1 MKIRLPLSLVIV
13 AICQRS
19 VLGSPEPDATSNFPQ
34 YKPGGAACTREHIG
48 DSLRGMAPCTPRDKV
63 IPVPWPNNTDVHQL
77 TPSHVVV
84 KRCSGGCHNSGTC
97 VARVTRVRN
106 VSVMMGKCPVGGGK
120 CDKECASLQVED
132 EVECECGCSK
142 HVQATCQEKQKSHVF
157 NKDTCECQCKDQDAR
172 KKCFETPGKVWDSS
186 SCSCI
191 CGQDTTCHTGLE
203 YNFDTCM
210 CQPVA
215 QVDQA
220 ETSAVVRDDRDS
232 HITSASDIYKYV
244 YQNWIEVVIIIAL
257 ATISVILSII
267 CAALLRKIHVLKTV
281 IQNSKT
287 SHVKVAPNL
296 YSPCPVSPYESHA
309 KPNQDSPIIR
319 STTQLDPKSA
329 CNKMLEMYS
338 SDSEISSERQTD
350 CSYYTDTSLTLT
362 PPPPCQCFV
371 PGQLDGVSECST
383 LLGRETNV

>member
-1 MKIRLPLSLVIV
+1 M
-13 AICQRS
+13 
-19 VLGSPEPDATSNFPQ
+19 
-34 YKPGGAACTREHIG
+34 
-48 DSLRGMAPCTPRDKV
+48 

-142 HVQATCQEKQKSHVF
+142 HVQATCQEKPTTHMF

-232 HITSASDIYKYV
+232 HITSESEIYKYV

-329 CNKMLEMYS
+329 CNKMVINYDCTIGLQSSSYHKCYS
-338 SDSEISSERQTD
+338 SIQILWSQYQSSLQE
-350 CSYYTDTSLTLT
+350 LHIK
-362 PPPPCQCFV
+362 
-371 PGQLDGVSECST
+371 
-383 LLGRETNV
+383 

>member
-1 MKIRLPLSLVIV
+1 M
-13 AICQRS
+13 
-19 VLGSPEPDATSNFPQ
+19 
-34 YKPGGAACTREHIG
+34 
-48 DSLRGMAPCTPRDKV
+48 

-142 HVQATCQEKQKSHVF
+142 HVQATCQEKPSTHMF

-191 CGQDTTCHTGLE
+191 CGQDTTCHTDQE
-203 YNFDTCM
+203 FYNDTCT
-210 CQPVA
+210 CQLVT
-215 QVDQA
+215 QISQA

-232 HITSASDIYKYV
+232 QEDRQIDISSSDLVNYLHQHWV
-244 YQNWIEVVIIIAL
+244 EMVIIIVL

-267 CAALLRKIHVLKTV
+267 CVVLLKHVNNLKKI
-281 IQNSKT
+281 
-287 SHVKVAPNL
+287 
-296 YSPCPVSPYESHA
+296 VS
-309 KPNQDSPIIR
+309 D
-319 STTQLDPKSA
+319 DKSA
-329 CNKMLEMYS
+329 HETKSFETDVCSSCPTSVEDDRDIKQKSSHLGVKNSGQSSFCNIFHKLLAFYL
-338 SDSEISSERQTD
+338 SDCFPGYGDRASMISYQPSKGHQAHDQYLSNGKLPVD
-350 CSYYTDTSLTLT
+350 CSYCPNVRYTLFMSIIFNFKHIFTKIGNTWHIELSLSRSGTIEHLTTLISFN
-362 PPPPCQCFV
+362 PII
-371 PGQLDGVSECST
+371 LS
-383 LLGRETNV
+383 LL